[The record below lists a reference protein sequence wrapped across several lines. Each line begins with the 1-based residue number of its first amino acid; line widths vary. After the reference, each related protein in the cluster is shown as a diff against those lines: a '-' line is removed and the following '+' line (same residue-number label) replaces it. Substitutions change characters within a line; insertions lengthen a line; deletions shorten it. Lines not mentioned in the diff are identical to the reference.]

1 MLKLYVTPGK
11 APSVTAEVEA
21 HLREALSKPSGF
33 ASYGEIQEW
42 LWLNQGIRLAYSF
55 VTRSQLVER

>member
-1 MLKLYVTPGK
+1 M
-11 APSVTAEVEA
+11 TAEVEA